1 MRKSHGGYMWQI
13 HEAFLGEEEG
23 FRPGWKDADR
33 TETWGLGGYR
43 PVLLSQTYLGSY
55 LTSDL
60 ISPLTSDK

>member
-1 MRKSHGGYMWQI
+1 MVGTCGKSMKPSW
-13 HEAFLGEEEG
+13 GEEEG

-55 LTSDL
+55 LSSAL